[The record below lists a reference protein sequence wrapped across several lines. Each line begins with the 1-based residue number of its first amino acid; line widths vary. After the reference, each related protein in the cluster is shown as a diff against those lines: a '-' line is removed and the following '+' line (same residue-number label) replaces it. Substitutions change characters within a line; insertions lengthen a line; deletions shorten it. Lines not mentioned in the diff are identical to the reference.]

1 MQKAHFIDDRF
12 DMNIALKQLNV
23 FVTVAQ
29 ERTITAAAEKLF
41 LSKPAVSMA
50 LSELEKQLDHKLF
63 DRNNNRLIINE
74 QGKRLLP
81 LADELLTR
89 SHTIEFLFDQTS
101 SITGQLRIGSS
112 DTVGNQITPF
122 LLRDF
127 RQATQHQ
134 NQTLF
139 ISNTTQICQK
149 LTEFELDVG
158 LVEGHVQHSDLVIQP
173 WLEDEMVIIC
183 HPQHPLTKID
193 NLQLSNLENL
203 EWVLREIGSG
213 TREFFLTHIS
223 PNLEKWRTT
232 FELNTTEAIIN
243 CVAADLGVA
252 CLSQRAV
259 AHAVKEQRVAA
270 LTLPINMHRQ
280 YWLLYHKE
288 KYQSPL
294 LERFLSF
301 SQQWKLAEA

>member
-1 MQKAHFIDDRF
+1 
-12 DMNIALKQLNV
+12 MNIALKQLKV

-50 LSELEKQLDHKLF
+50 LSELEKHLGHKLF

-81 LADELLTR
+81 LADELLAR
-89 SHTIEFLFDQTS
+89 SHAIEQLFDQAGPV
-101 SITGQLRIGSS
+101 TGKLKIGSS

-127 RQATQHQ
+127 RASCEHKE
-134 NQTLF
+134 QTLF
-139 ISNTTQICQK
+139 ISNTTQICHK
-149 LTEFELDVG
+149 LSEFELDIG
-158 LVEGHVQHSDLVIQP
+158 LVEGKVQQPDLVVQP
-173 WLEDEMVIIC
+173 WLSDEMVVAC
-183 HPQHPLTKID
+183 HPEHPLTKIHD
-193 NLQLSNLENL
+193 LRLSDLEQS
-203 EWVLREIGSG
+203 EWILREPGSG
-213 TREFFLTHIS
+213 TREYFLNRIAPRLDEWHQA
-223 PNLEKWRTT
+223 

-243 CVAADLGVA
+243 CVAAGLGIT
-252 CLSQRAV
+252 CLSRLAV
-259 AHAVKEQRVAA
+259 EHALEDHRLVILK
-270 LTLPINMHRQ
+270 LPLDMHRQ

-294 LERFLSF
+294 LRLFLKF
-301 SQQWKLAEA
+301 CQDWTHNEN